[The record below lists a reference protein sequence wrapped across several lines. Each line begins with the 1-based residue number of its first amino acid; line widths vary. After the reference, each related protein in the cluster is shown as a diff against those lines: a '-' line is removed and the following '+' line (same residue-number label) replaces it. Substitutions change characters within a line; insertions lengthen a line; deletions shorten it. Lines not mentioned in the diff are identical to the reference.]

1 MAILVSQAENALV
14 DRHLQQGL
22 FGALEQIIPD
32 IEAIQRLRSKV
43 RYTGSPTVQFV
54 DESLIYAPE
63 FPQLV
68 KDALRDYWGGPR
80 LSESPLLRLAVV
92 RQALD
97 EYGGQ
102 PIQALRSV
110 LLRAVEALRPT
121 GERKMTTKEWLL
133 YNILDLKLLRGERVS
148 YVASRLAMSESDLYR
163 KQRVAIK
170 EVARMLARMEED
182 ARIGASPGLDSNDGT
197 GTEKAP

>member
-1 MAILVSQAENALV
+1 
-14 DRHLQQGL
+14 
-22 FGALEQIIPD
+22 
-32 IEAIQRLRSKV
+32 V
-43 RYTGSPTVQFV
+43 RYTGSPTVQVV

-133 YNILDLKLLRGERVS
+133 YNILDLKFLRGERVS

-170 EVARMLARMEED
+170 EVARMLARMEEA
-182 ARIGASPGLDSNDGT
+182 ARIGASPRLDSKDGT
-197 GTEKAP
+197 GTQKAP